1 VKLALAGLF
10 MMLGL
15 FNWIAADATG
25 DHFFLIGALAFGFAS
40 ISCSVSILRGY
51 KGEKRQ

>member
-1 VKLALAGLF
+1 MKLALAGFF

-15 FNWIAADATG
+15 FNWIAADTTG
-25 DHFFLIGALAFGFAS
+25 DHFFLLAALAFGFAS
-40 ISCSVSILRGY
+40 CACSVSVLRGY